1 MKYRELEQELIH
13 DLQKYFTDYSNFSNQ
28 GLNPAAMFERYN
40 ELVDLLFDNFRH
52 KVMWSY
58 YHSITDSDIIRFY
71 NDDTEYLDVLGV
83 CIDIEIDEAGQQK
96 VLVYRDRKG
105 QRYEVG
111 CGAFNFNYMDSAM
124 EMADSYIKTH
134 EFKVDPKAAREL
146 WLESDLPADFTVL
159 VGDWIKR

>member
-28 GLNPAAMFERYN
+28 GLNPAAIFGRYN

-58 YHSITDSDIIRFY
+58 YNDITDEDIIRFDN
-71 NDDTEYLDVLGV
+71 NDIEYLDILGV
-83 CIDIEIDEAGQQK
+83 RIDIDIDDAGQQH
-96 VLVYRDRKG
+96 VLVYRDKSG
-105 QRYEVG
+105 QKYEVS
-111 CGAFNFNYMDSAM
+111 CGTYNFNFMDSAM

-134 EFKVDPKAAREL
+134 EFKVDPQAARKL
-146 WLESDLPADFTVL
+146 WLESDPADFTVL
-159 VGDWIKR
+159 VGDWINE